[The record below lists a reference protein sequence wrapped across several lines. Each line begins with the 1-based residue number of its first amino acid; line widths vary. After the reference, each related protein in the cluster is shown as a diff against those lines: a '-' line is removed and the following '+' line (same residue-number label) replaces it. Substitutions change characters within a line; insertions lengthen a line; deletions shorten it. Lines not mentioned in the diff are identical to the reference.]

1 MSWRKR
7 RASTSSVET
16 VDGDKIRWLQE
27 SSVVRSQPK
36 DVHKDLYPCLE
47 LRNATVFDRKGEA
60 LENALDVAVR
70 GPYIVRGYLIMEDAS
85 ERRHRELPL
94 HTTPPPRLSQ
104 WRF

>member
-1 MSWRKR
+1 MSGRRR

-27 SSVVRSQPK
+27 SNVVRSQPK
-36 DVHKDLYPCLE
+36 DVHKDEYPCLE
-47 LRNATVFDRKGEA
+47 LQNATVYDRKGEV

-85 ERRHRELPL
+85 DKRHRELPPRII
-94 HTTPPPRLSQ
+94 PPLKPSQ
-104 WRF
+104 